1 MRLNKAWL
9 SAATIVLLGGLISAC
24 SLLVDLSECEA
35 DGDCSAKYGAG
46 NTCDSGVCRTP
57 NAAELLGGTCLESVG
72 DIEASNSF
80 NIGVIMPLSGG
91 EEGFGELIVKAVKLA
106 QDDVN
111 KVGGIGGRKVGLI
124 LCDSLSTSDG
134 AVAAAK
140 HLVDKAGVQVVIGSD
155 SSSQTIR
162 IANEVT
168 IPAEVVLISPS
179 ATASSIASLADNN
192 LVWRTCPS
200 DDAQAAAL
208 VEYLKYT
215 VEDRLQSNFD
225 EATVWVLGIKGEAYS
240 SGIQDVLT
248 NQLPSSFVTSDRFVL
263 RNYPEDWAEWLA
275 LEKPNLPRPD
285 VVVLLGYAE
294 GWLMPSAI
302 DTLFPGGDILYL
314 APDGI
319 GDPDP
324 ANLPPVDLEGRIFGV
339 SPQNGGSADYGPY
352 LAFAVKYGAKYNG
365 ESPNGKNFVSHGYDT
380 VMIAALGAAYGGF
393 TGPEIAEGM
402 SKISTPGKLAV
413 KGTGDS
419 LAAGFAALLNGEEV
433 DYEGASGPLT
443 LNVNGEPTNPTIALY
458 CYRDGDNPEIA
469 VVYEDQKFTPA
480 SCVETVVVEVPDM
493 GTDLDADMGDA
504 N

>member
-9 SAATIVLLGGLISAC
+9 SAGTIVLLGGLISAC
-24 SLLVDLSECEA
+24 SLLVDLSECDA
-35 DGDCSAKYGAG
+35 DADCTAKYGAG

-57 NAAELLGGTCLESVG
+57 NAAELLGGPCLEAVG

-80 NIGVIMPLSGG
+80 NIGVVMPLSGG
-91 EEGFGELIVKAVKLA
+91 EEGFGQLIVNAVKLA

-111 KVGGIGGRKVGLI
+111 KVGGIGGRKIGLI
-124 LCDSLSTSDG
+124 ICDSLSTSDG
-134 AVAAAK
+134 AVAAAR
-140 HLVDKAGVQVVIGSD
+140 HLVDKSGVQVVIGSD
-155 SSSQTIR
+155 SSGQTLS
-162 IANEVT
+162 IATEVT
-168 IPAEVVLISPS
+168 IPAKVVLISPS
-179 ATASSIASLADNN
+179 ATVSTISSLPDDN
-192 LVWRTCPS
+192 LVWRTCAS
-200 DDAQAAAL
+200 DDAQAASL

-225 EATVWVLGIKGEAYS
+225 DATVWVLGIEGEAYS
-240 SGIQDVLT
+240 SGIQDVLS
-248 NQLPSSFVTSDRFVL
+248 NGLPSSFVTSDRFVL

-324 ANLPPVDLEGRIFGV
+324 ANLPPLDLEGRISGV
-339 SPQNGGSADYGPY
+339 SPQNGGSADYLPY
-352 LAFAVKYGAKYNG
+352 RAFTLKYNAKYM
-365 ESPNGKNFVSHGYDT
+365 ESPDGKNFVSHGYDT

-393 TGPEIAEGM
+393 TGPEIALGM
-402 SKISTPGKLAV
+402 SKISTPGALGV
-413 KGTGDS
+413 DGTGDS
-419 LAAGFAALLNGEEV
+419 LAAGFAALLRGEEV
-433 DYEGASGPLT
+433 DYQGASGPLT
-443 LNVNGEPTNPTIALY
+443 LNANGEPTNPTIVLY
-458 CYRDGDNPEIA
+458 CYRDGDNPEVA

-493 GTDLDADMGDA
+493 GTDLDVDMGDA